1 MKKICPICEGSGQL
15 SSFKGVSRFL
25 LSWEEC
31 PECGGLGLVQGTRT
45 GAEKT
50 AEGKRPDKV
59 GTAKKSRSD
68 EK

>member
-31 PECGGLGLVQGTRT
+31 PECGGLGLVPDTKT
-45 GAEKT
+45 PKPKT
-50 AEGKRPDKV
+50 ATGKQSEIVR
-59 GTAKKSRSD
+59 TSKKSRSD
-68 EK
+68 QR